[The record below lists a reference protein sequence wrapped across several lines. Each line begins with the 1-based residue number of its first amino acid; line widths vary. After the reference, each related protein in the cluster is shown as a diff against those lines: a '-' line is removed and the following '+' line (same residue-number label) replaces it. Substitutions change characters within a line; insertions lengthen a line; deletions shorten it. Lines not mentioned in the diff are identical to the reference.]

1 LVRFSSLSCSEFQV
15 HLISIFFEIPKF
27 LAVDVEAIGDFKSE
41 MADRRNNARK
51 NKQAANSTPHATFE
65 TFCTSALYGNF

>member
-1 LVRFSSLSCSEFQV
+1 VIFLGLLSLDIY
-15 HLISIFFEIPKF
+15 LISIFFEIPKF
-27 LAVDVEAIGDFKSE
+27 LAVDVEAIGDFKSG